1 MSTVLN
7 CTPLTSSSLP
17 NKPGH
22 IGGNAPKLTLINI
35 SINQTSK
42 LERFQ
47 ALEVKASSD
56 GAKAGTTSK
65 SLVCESCE
73 GNGKIVCSQ
82 CQGTGVNTEDHFNG
96 RFKAGGLC
104 WLCRGKKEIL
114 CGGCNGAGYAGGF
127 MSTAD
132 E

>member
-7 CTPLTSSSLP
+7 YTPLTSSTSP
-17 NKPGH
+17 TKPGL
-22 IGGNAPKLTLINI
+22 IGGNTQKVTFINI
-35 SINQTSK
+35 STNQKSK
-42 LERFQ
+42 SERFQ
-47 ALEVKASSD
+47 ALEVNASSD
-56 GAKAGTTSK
+56 GAKTSTASK
-65 SLVCESCE
+65 SLLCDTCE
-73 GNGKIVCSQ
+73 GNGKLLCKQ
-82 CQGTGVNTEDHFNG
+82 CQGTGVNSEDHFNG

-104 WLCRGKKEIL
+104 WLCRGKKEVL